1 MKRRPGFAR
10 TQIAIIGAVLLSV
23 ALAGCVNQGSGN
35 RPVSVSVTKNMGSP
49 PHR

>member
-10 TQIAIIGAVLLSV
+10 TQIAIVSTVLLSV
-23 ALAGCVNQGSGN
+23 VLAGCMNQGSGN
-35 RPVSVSVTKNMGSP
+35 RPVSVSVSKNMGSP